1 MINSLITLSEGFD
14 KLWNQTM
21 TRPILYVYEN
31 LQQRGKSLCQN
42 GNQMD
47 QLITT
52 SFLFKNQKKNK
63 NLIE

>member
-1 MINSLITLSEGFD
+1 
-14 KLWNQTM
+14 M

-47 QLITT
+47 HLIKP
-52 SFLFKNQKKNK
+52 SLKLFKNQKKNK

>member
-1 MINSLITLSEGFD
+1 
-14 KLWNQTM
+14 M
-21 TRPILYVYEN
+21 TRPMLYVYEN
-31 LQQRGKSLCQN
+31 LQQLRKSLCQN

-47 QLITT
+47 HLIKP

>member
-1 MINSLITLSEGFD
+1 
-14 KLWNQTM
+14 M

-63 NLIE
+63 NLME